1 MSTTICF
8 IKILLRFHLKQNT
21 FFSLF
26 KSENW
31 RDILKNITQLLIS
44 NFFLAIAL
52 WCKRKDS
59 ASFYKKIFIFKAL
72 VIFWK
77 WKLCCACN
85 ARTRGRN
92 CRFFGIELLKIYL
105 ISRKVY
111 VFKNPKKVLNH
122 STLVY
127 SYIDY
132 FLVGLGYS
140 THHFSCYRPA
150 KNAILSN
157 SLRHLNATTKKYLF
171 LKIFYFVTQHDK

>member
-1 MSTTICF
+1 MCQIIVGPQFPNFMSLNLGCYPKMSTTICF

-77 WKLCCACN
+77 
-85 ARTRGRN
+85 RTPFCWSGIFLGVQFQKIGNFGRAAKFSFSKNRRG
-92 CRFFGIELLKIYL
+92 LKY
-105 ISRKVY
+105 
-111 VFKNPKKVLNH
+111 
-122 STLVY
+122 
-127 SYIDY
+127 DY
-132 FLVGLGYS
+132 FFVKICRILPYTS
-140 THHFSCYRPA
+140 
-150 KNAILSN
+150 KNN
-157 SLRHLNATTKKYLF
+157 RQKEN
-171 LKIFYFVTQHDK
+171 LKLKVV